1 MKKLL
6 VAMFVALLM
15 AGCGGD
21 TKKPAG
27 DSPESNAS
35 LVETPPAKTA
45 EVGGIDLDDNETRN
59 RIIAEAIVSNKLQMR
74 GKEGEELYYAPNEQ
88 TPYTGWV
95 KYMSLFDNGQVWYIV
110 QYKDGKMDGLMNRW
124 HENGQKSAEVN
135 FKDGKLDGLW
145 IRYGE
150 DGTEGYSGLYKDGE
164 EVD

>member
-1 MKKLL
+1 MKWFVSFVL
-6 VAMFVALLM
+6 VALLM
-15 AGCGGD
+15 AGCGELD
-21 TKKPAG
+21 EPPPPH
-27 DSPESNAS
+27 SPN
-35 LVETPPAKTA
+35 TY
-45 EVGGIDLDDNETRN
+45 LDDKETRN
-59 RIIAEAIVSNKLQMR
+59 RIIAEAIDGDTLQKR
-74 GKEGEELYYAPNEQ
+74 GEKGKELKYAPNEQ
-88 TPYTGWV
+88 TPYTGWA

-135 FKDGKLDGLW
+135 FKDGKMDGLW

>member
-1 MKKLL
+1 MGWAGGMRKLL
-6 VAMFVALLM
+6 VAMSLALLM
-15 AGCGGD
+15 VGCG
-21 TKKPAG
+21 
-27 DSPESNAS
+27 E
-35 LVETPPAKTA
+35 
-45 EVGGIDLDDNETRN
+45 LDDPRRDHSPNTYLDDKETRN
-59 RIIAEAIVSNKLQMR
+59 RIIAEAIDGDTLQMR

-150 DGTEGYSGLYKDGE
+150 DGTEGYSGLYKDGKR
-164 EVD
+164 VD